1 MPFVARRPVRA
12 GYEKGMHT
20 MDFWEVMVSIFWFML
35 LVAWLTLLIR
45 IFADIFRSDDLSGIA
60 KAGWSLFVIFL
71 PWIGVLT
78 YLLVRGRSMGERAQA
93 DQEAYGRV
101 MAQRY
106 GPPSLADQLGQ
117 LTDLRDQGT
126 ITPEEYEL
134 ARQQALGTG
143 ATVTTATAVP
153 PPQPRSNVADDR
165 PLTPMS

>member
-1 MPFVARRPVRA
+1 MPFVARHPVRA

-20 MDFWEVMVSIFWFML
+20 MNLWEVMVSIFWFML

-45 IFADIFRSDDLSGIA
+45 IFADIFRADDLSGIA

-78 YLLVRGRSMGERAQA
+78 YLLVRGRSMGERAMA
-93 DQEAYGRV
+93 DQEAYGRA

-117 LTDLRDQGT
+117 LTDLRDQGS

-134 ARQQALGTG
+134 AKQQALGAG
-143 ATVTTATAVP
+143 ATATAATAAP
-153 PPQPRSNVADDR
+153 PPQPRTNVADDR